1 MDVRGMNETLTGPAT
16 GSTRKLRRAAGGLL
30 RLDLSVL
37 GGGFAWFAYV
47 DAPIT
52 DGAMRLI
59 AAAVL
64 CGLLCLVAAL
74 SCRESRTE
82 RLCRR
87 WWRTALWTFVLTTVL
102 MLTAA
107 TVTLNLKGTGTD
119 ESDTQ
124 TAVVMRG

>member
-1 MDVRGMNETLTGPAT
+1 
-16 GSTRKLRRAAGGLL
+16 LRRFAGRLL

-37 GGGFAWFAYV
+37 GAGFAWFAYI

-64 CGLLCLVAAL
+64 SGLVSLLTALICGEAR
-74 SCRESRTE
+74 SE
-82 RLCRR
+82 RFARR
-87 WWRTALWTFVLTTVL
+87 WWSVALWSFALTSAL
-102 MLTAA
+102 MLAAA
-107 TVTLNLKGTGTD
+107 TVTLNLKGSGTD

-124 TAVVMRG
+124 TSVVMPA